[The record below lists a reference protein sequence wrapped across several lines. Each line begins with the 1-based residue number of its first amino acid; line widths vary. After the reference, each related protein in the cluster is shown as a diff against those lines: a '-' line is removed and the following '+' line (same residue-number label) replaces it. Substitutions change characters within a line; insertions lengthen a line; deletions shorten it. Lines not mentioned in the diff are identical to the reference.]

1 MYRGQTEFRPP
12 RWQFVSIVVVAI
24 GLLIGCALYFAFAGF
39 DWVALAL
46 ALFTLFAVA
55 GIWET
60 LTTRI
65 TLDDSAL
72 RIKKWLRLTTI
83 SRSDIEE
90 VTWGAG
96 VGVSVRHRDGSWT
109 QLPEVGRNSQA
120 LCNSVRAWVTA
131 A

>member
-1 MYRGQTEFRPP
+1 MYRGQTEFKPP
-12 RWQFVSIVVVAI
+12 RWQSISITIVAI
-24 GLLIGCALYFAFAGF
+24 GLLSGCSLYVAFAGF

-72 RIKKWLRLTTI
+72 QVKKWFRLTTI
-83 SRSDIEE
+83 SRADIEE

-96 VGVSVRHRDGSWT
+96 VGVAVRHSDGSWT
-109 QLPEVGRNSQA
+109 QLPEVGRDSQA
-120 LCNSVRAWVTA
+120 LCNSVRAWVKA
-131 A
+131 R

>member
-1 MYRGQTEFRPP
+1 MYKGQTEFRPP
-12 RWQFVSIVVVAI
+12 RWQSISITIVAV
-24 GLLIGCALYFAFAGF
+24 GLLIGFSLYITFLGY
-39 DWVALAL
+39 DWIALAL
-46 ALFTLFAVA
+46 ALFFLFAIA

-65 TLDDSAL
+65 TLDDSSL
-72 RIKKWLRLTTI
+72 HIKKWFRLTTI
-83 SRSDIEE
+83 SRAGLEE

-120 LCNSVRAWVTA
+120 LCNSVRAWVKA
-131 A
+131 R